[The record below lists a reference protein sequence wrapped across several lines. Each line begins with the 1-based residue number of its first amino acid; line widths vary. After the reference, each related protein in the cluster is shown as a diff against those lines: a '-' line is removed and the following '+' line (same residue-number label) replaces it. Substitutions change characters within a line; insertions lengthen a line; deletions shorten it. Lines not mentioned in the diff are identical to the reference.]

1 MSRVYMYVNVN
12 PPARDVMQ
20 WASSTDSD
28 DALVSP
34 SMSPILMTDGTFVY
48 LSSRRLT
55 TSRDE
60 LLPSVCTCHGNEQTK
75 DSSSHPVIPQ
85 STHIWSSSDPLE
97 DATRSHPGRAG
108 HRSDPC
114 VHAHLDNKH

>member
-12 PPARDVMQ
+12 PPAGDVMQ
-20 WASSTDSD
+20 WASSTDC

-34 SMSPILMTDGTFVY
+34 SMSPILVTDGTFVY

-60 LLPSVCTCHGNEQTK
+60 LLPSVCISPCHGNEQTK
-75 DSSSHPVIPQ
+75 DSSSHPVIP
-85 STHIWSSSDPLE
+85 
-97 DATRSHPGRAG
+97 
-108 HRSDPC
+108 
-114 VHAHLDNKH
+114 